1 MALQVVVSKRA
12 AKNLDKILAYIHS
25 EFGENITIKITKK
38 VFSCIEL
45 IAEFPDVGT
54 VEVKENGIR
63 GFLIKRQLK
72 IFYRVKK
79 NRLIIINLFDTR
91 QHPKKKLK

>member
-12 AKNLDKILAYIHS
+12 DKNLGKILAYIHS
-25 EFGENITIKITKK
+25 EFGESTTIKITKK
-38 VFSCIEL
+38 IFSCIEL
-45 IAEFPDVGT
+45 ISEFPDVGT
-54 VEVKENGIR
+54 VEIKDKGIR

-72 IFYRVKK
+72 IFYRIEK
-79 NRLIIINLFDTR
+79 NRLIIVNLFDTR